1 LLAKAHPG
9 NLKLTHLFPLVFT
22 LYRHL
27 TAILGLVG
35 IFYFHE
41 SMYAMP
47 FALYVLYMIA
57 VFISALSKEGLA
69 VAVLAVQTTH
79 TMNEGYGI
87 GFLRNFIEVY
97 LKGNPK
103 GIKL

>member
-27 TAILGLVG
+27 AAILAIVG

-41 SMYAMP
+41 SVYALP
-47 FALYVLYMIA
+47 FALYVSYMIA
-57 VFISALSKEGLA
+57 VFFSALSKEGFA
-69 VAVLAVQTTH
+69 VAILAVQTTN

>member
-1 LLAKAHPG
+1 
-9 NLKLTHLFPLVFT
+9 VV
-22 LYRHL
+22 
-27 TAILGLVG
+27 AIR
-35 IFYFHE
+35 
-41 SMYAMP
+41 
-47 FALYVLYMIA
+47 
-57 VFISALSKEGLA
+57 
-69 VAVLAVQTTH
+69 AVQTTN

>member
-1 LLAKAHPG
+1 M
-9 NLKLTHLFPLVFT
+9 THLFPLVFT

-27 TAILGLVG
+27 TAILAVLG
-35 IFYFHE
+35 IVYFHE
-41 SMYAMP
+41 SLYVLP

-69 VAVLAVQTTH
+69 VAILAVQTTH
-79 TMNEGYGI
+79 TMNQGYGI
-87 GFLRNFIEVY
+87 GFLRNFIAVY
-97 LKGNPK
+97 VKGNPK